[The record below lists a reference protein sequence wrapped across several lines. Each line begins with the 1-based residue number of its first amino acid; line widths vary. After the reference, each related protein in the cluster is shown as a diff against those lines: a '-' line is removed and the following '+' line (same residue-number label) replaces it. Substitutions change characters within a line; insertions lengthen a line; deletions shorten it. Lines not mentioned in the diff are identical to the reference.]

1 MRRQLTEAARECRS
15 TTFTGA
21 ADQFESI
28 HRLAVSIAEQFD
40 RMLRIELIGDDV
52 VVTFSVDKGPWA
64 A

>member
-15 TTFTGA
+15 TMFTDA
-21 ADQFESI
+21 ADQFEFV

-40 RMLRIELIGDDV
+40 RILGIEVIGNDV
-52 VVTFSVDKGPWA
+52 VVTFGIRTPPQA